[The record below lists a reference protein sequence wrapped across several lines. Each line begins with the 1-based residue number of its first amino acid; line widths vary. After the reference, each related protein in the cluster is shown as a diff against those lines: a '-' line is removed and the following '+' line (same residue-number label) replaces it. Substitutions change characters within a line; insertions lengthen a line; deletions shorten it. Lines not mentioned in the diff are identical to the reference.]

1 MLLVVLMAVGCYCL
15 HLRRKRLR
23 FHGRADLE
31 EEETIL
37 PASQPKNHQQQQYYA
52 MTSNGSSS
60 SSSALLPGSVMP
72 AAAGGIQWSPAVLL
86 ALNSAMLATTASI
99 LCLFVV
105 RPPWY
110 RRSWQWFEVAVLV
123 G

>member
-1 MLLVVLMAVGCYCL
+1 MEGADMMLTIVLIGLGTLFWVALMAIGCYCL

-37 PASQPKNHQQQQYYA
+37 PAGSSHPKVTQQYYA

-60 SSSALLPGSVMP
+60 GIARKLKSI
-72 AAAGGIQWSPAVLL
+72 GGIGFRSPL
-86 ALNSAMLATTASI
+86 
-99 LCLFVV
+99 V
-105 RPPWY
+105 RT
-110 RRSWQWFEVAVLV
+110 RSV

>member
-1 MLLVVLMAVGCYCL
+1 MEGPDMMLTILLIGLGTLFWVVLMAVGCYCL
-15 HLRRKRLR
+15 HLRLKRLR

-60 SSSALLPGSVMP
+60 SSSGIARKLKSISTIGFRSPLIRTRSV
-72 AAAGGIQWSPAVLL
+72 G
-86 ALNSAMLATTASI
+86 
-99 LCLFVV
+99 
-105 RPPWY
+105 
-110 RRSWQWFEVAVLV
+110 
-123 G
+123 